1 MCYGHGCISR
11 SLNPT
16 FAVISSS
23 HIRYFYIEK
32 ETALSISNQIWE
44 LRDGKK
50 MDCDNRGIDLR
61 LLTADLARDVKLA
74 LGPNLPLGTGHLLD
88 HTSVG
93 SASQRKKNIN
103 MSSLKS
109 THQLSKSS
117 SSSNSFRAVH
127 GDSHPNMGNRL

>member
-1 MCYGHGCISR
+1 M
-11 SLNPT
+11 NPT

-32 ETALSISNQIWE
+32 ETALSSNQIWE
-44 LRDGKK
+44 LRDDGKK

-61 LLTADLARDVKLA
+61 LLTADLARDVELA

-127 GDSHPNMGNRL
+127 GELSS